1 MVINSNSLKLVI
13 SKIIHYII
21 FKHQFN
27 NYFFCKNNYIRLI
40 YKMRNSVPV
49 FGNSVNG
56 AVVSGS
62 AVVGGGAVEIG
73 AVDSGT
79 VLPPF
84 FLEDA
89 NVTNAVNIS
98 LNNAFK
104 IAQHFAINMCKLE
117 QSSLNNSN
125 INKAVLNAIF
135 NYPDIGIYNIV
146 KKNKKEL
153 GTFISNV
160 INSACIPATL
170 SALEPT
176 LCVNPDYTNDYNKN
190 NVIVKALANVITID
204 AIIISTLNVISDL
217 KVNPTTIKIN
227 NNSRELTKI
236 DSTIINGAA
245 TILAVFY
252 DAVFEINIK
261 NYPGS
266 PLTWETTGNAV
277 TVPVS
282 AQEIIDNLF
291 IPLQQVINYIKENTD
306 ITIQQILNKIL
317 SNKIDNTS
325 FYNDDINL
333 KTFRGD
339 VEKYLNDMDFNYEL
353 VIVLLF
359 IFLYYTKT
367 TIVPVVNNT
376 GSIGILDDGTGN
388 VVIGPGSISISH
400 LIKAGSV
407 EKGYHDTVRDQ
418 LLKSVSGLTASQILN
433 VTETLSG
440 VKQFDIEDW
449 GTIAGACQEGNL
461 DLGFL
466 DAAGNV
472 IAMITAGGKEY
483 VNAINTDGS
492 AEWMRIPFKTT
503 TTTVEQP
510 AQPVFEPPKIT
521 AERLSGISKAAIN
534 PFAGLQFMTT
544 YVPYQAY
551 EVPTVSPTGDLQFRS
566 SIGYAGIRADLP
578 ETSFQIVAGQ
588 KIQPF

>member
-1 MVINSNSLKLVI
+1 
-13 SKIIHYII
+13 
-21 FKHQFN
+21 
-27 NYFFCKNNYIRLI
+27 
-40 YKMRNSVPV
+40 MRNSVPV

-56 AVVSGS
+56 AVVG
-62 AVVGGGAVEIG
+62 G

-176 LCVNPDYTNDYNKN
+176 LCVNPDDTNDYNKN

-252 DAVFEINIK
+252 DAVFEIIIK

-376 GSIGILDDGTGN
+376 GSIGILDDGTGP
-388 VVIGPGSISISH
+388 VVIGPGSISISQ
-400 LIKAGSV
+400 LLNAGSV
-407 EKGYHDTVRDQ
+407 EDAYHDTVRDQ

-433 VTETLSG
+433 VTGTLG
-440 VKQFDIEDW
+440 GNRDYNKEDW
-449 GTIAGACQEGNL
+449 NQIAADCQARQI

-466 DAAGNV
+466 DAAGKV
-472 IAMITAGGKEY
+472 QAMFTADGTAHVY
-483 VNAINTDGS
+483 AINASGS
-492 AEWMRIPFKTT
+492 VGWNGLILPTT
-503 TTTVEQP
+503 TNTVVRAEQP
-510 AQPVFEPPKIT
+510 AFDLPKIT
-521 AERLSGISKAAIN
+521 AERLIGISKAA
-534 PFAGLQFMTT
+534 TT
-544 YVPYQAY
+544 PLGGSQIWATGEAYQAY
-551 EVPTVSPTGDLQFRS
+551 GVPTVLREGDIQFSKSRM
-566 SIGYAGIRADLP
+566 YAGIRANLP
-578 ETSFQIVAGQ
+578 GTSFQFVAGQ
-588 KIQPF
+588 QTQPIQTSRW